1 MKRNEKHP
9 DSSTNKRE
17 KKLKFGLLGTSF
29 DKLNNPG
36 AQKHSAVVHADCNHE
51 SVPPSMS
58 AFAFD
63 LESFLSKNDSPSKPV
78 PSCTILKMPNLET
91 FGLIGTKDET
101 SLFIQD
107 NNQAMKYHITN

>member
-1 MKRNEKHP
+1 MKRREKHP

-29 DKLNNPG
+29 DKLNDPG
-36 AQKHSAVVHADCNHE
+36 ALKHSAEVQAVCNQE
-51 SVPPSMS
+51 SVASSML

-63 LESFLSKNDSPSKPV
+63 LETFLSKNDSPSKSD
-78 PSCTILKMPNLET
+78 PSCTELKMPNLET

-101 SLFIQD
+101 ALFTQD
-107 NNQAMKYHITN
+107 DNRAMKYHITN